1 MRLDTPARKWILV
14 ALLGLG
20 VIIAYIDRTNLAI
33 ALASTE
39 FRQFF
44 DLSDTGRGVL
54 NSVFFW
60 SYTIMQVPVGMLV
73 DRFGVKRLMTIS
85 FVAWCIVAAAS
96 SLATAFWHLVALRLA
111 LGVAESSLFPAGLA
125 WLAKHIDERQRGFAA
140 GIFVSG
146 SKWGPAIASP
156 AATWL
161 ILGYGWRTMFFLLGI
176 GGLVWV
182 IPWMLLAEDDRGDRR
197 TAAAQV
203 IEVPFGTLFR
213 TRALWATLIGTF
225 CYNYFLFF
233 SLTWLPAYLVESRNL
248 TLSSMS
254 IYTMFSF
261 AGTGLMAI
269 LAGAA
274 ADWMIRRGANAVN
287 TRRWFTIAGLL
298 AASTEVF
305 GAMSA
310 STDAAIFFAIFS
322 MTGLGLAT
330 ANYWAITQSLLPGIA
345 PGRVAGIQNTS
356 LNLAGIVAPII
367 TGWLKQFTGSY
378 TAPMQTIWVV
388 LIIGV
393 GAYLFLARKT
403 DVYTRREAIAPA
415 ARMQSSRETS

>member
-1 MRLDTPARKWILV
+1 VRKWILV
-14 ALLGLG
+14 TLLGLG

-33 ALASTE
+33 ALASPD
-39 FRQFF
+39 FKQFF
-44 DLSDTGRGVL
+44 ALSDTGRGVL

-60 SYTIMQVPVGMLV
+60 SYTAMQIPVGFLV
-73 DRFGVKRLMTIS
+73 DRFGVKRPLTIS
-85 FVAWCIVAAAS
+85 FIAWCLVAS
-96 SLATAFWHLVALRLA
+96 ATAVADAFWQLVALRLM
-111 LGVAESSLFPAGLA
+111 LGVAEAALFPAGLA
-125 WLAKHIDERQRGFAA
+125 WLAKHIEERQRGLAA

-156 AATWL
+156 LATWL
-161 ILGYGWRTMFFLLGI
+161 ILGYGWRTMFFLLGL

-182 IPWMLLAEDDRGDRR
+182 IPWVLLAKDDRDDARKISS
-197 TAAAQV
+197 AQRDV
-203 IEVPFGTLFR
+203 RSAGALFR
-213 TRALWATLIGTF
+213 TRAMWATVIGTF

-261 AGTGLMAI
+261 AGTGTVAI
-269 LAGAA
+269 LAGAT
-274 ADWMIRRGANAVN
+274 ADWMIRCGANPLT

-310 STDAAIFFAIFS
+310 STNVALFFAIFS

-330 ANYWAITQSLLPGIA
+330 ANYWAITQTLFPGVA
-345 PGRVAGIQNTS
+345 AGRVAGIQNTA

-367 TGWLKQFTGSY
+367 TGWLKQITGSY
-378 TAPMQTIWVV
+378 MAPMQTIWVV

-393 GAYLFLARKT
+393 AAYLFLARENRPKLRPGT
-403 DVYTRREAIAPA
+403 IAA
-415 ARMQSSRETS
+415 

>member
-1 MRLDTPARKWILV
+1 VRKWTLIT
-14 ALLGLG
+14 LLGLG

-33 ALASTE
+33 ALASPD
-39 FRQFF
+39 FKQFF
-44 DLSDTGRGVL
+44 ALSDTGRGVL

-60 SYTIMQVPVGMLV
+60 SYTILQIPAGLVV
-73 DRFGVKRLMTIS
+73 DRFGVKIPLAVS
-85 FVAWCIVAAAS
+85 FVLWCLVAAATS
-96 SLATAFWHLVALRLA
+96 MADAFWELVALRLM
-111 LGVAESSLFPAGLA
+111 LGVAEATLFPAGLA
-125 WLAKHIDERQRGFAA
+125 WIAKHVDERQRGLAA

-156 AATWL
+156 LATWL
-161 ILGYGWRTMFFLLGI
+161 ILGYGWRTMFFLLGV

-182 IPWMLLAEDDRGDRR
+182 IPWMLLAGPDQPGKLETGRSQN
-197 TAAAQV
+197 TA
-203 IEVPFGTLFR
+203 EPSFGALFR
-213 TRALWATLIGTF
+213 TRAMWAIVIGTF

-233 SLTWLPAYLVESRNL
+233 SLTWLPAYLVERRNL
-248 TLSSMS
+248 SLSSMS
-254 IYTMFSF
+254 VYTMFSF
-261 AGTGLMAI
+261 AGTGTVAI

-274 ADWMIRRGANAVN
+274 ADWAIRRGANAVN

-305 GAMSA
+305 GALSE
-310 STDAAIFFAIFS
+310 STSVAIFFAIFS

-330 ANYWAITQSLLPGIA
+330 ANYWAITQTLLPGVA
-345 PGRVAGIQNTS
+345 PGRVAGIQNTA

-367 TGWLKQFTGSY
+367 TGWLKQVTGSY

-393 GAYLFLARKT
+393 GAYLLLARSS
-403 DVYTRREAIAPA
+403 DAIAPA

>member
-1 MRLDTPARKWILV
+1 MLRKWTLV
-14 ALLGLG
+14 TLLGLG

-33 ALASTE
+33 ALASVE
-39 FRQFF
+39 FKQFF
-44 DLSDTGRGVL
+44 ALSDTGRGLL

-60 SYTIMQVPVGMLV
+60 SYTVMQIPTGLVV
-73 DRFGVKRLMTIS
+73 DRFGVKRPLAVS
-85 FVAWCIVAAAS
+85 FVLWCVVAAA
-96 SLATAFWHLVALRLA
+96 TAMARSFWELVALRLM
-111 LGVAESSLFPAGLA
+111 LGVAESALFPAGLA
-125 WLAKHIDERQRGFAA
+125 WLAKHVDERQRGLAA

-156 AATWL
+156 LATWL
-161 ILGYGWRTMFFLLGI
+161 ILGYGWRTMFFLLGL

-182 IPWMLLAEDDRGDRR
+182 IPWIVLAGADSPRKQDIGRSQS
-197 TAAAQV
+197 TA
-203 IEVPFGTLFR
+203 EPFGALFR
-213 TRALWATLIGTF
+213 TRAMWATVIGTF

-233 SLTWLPAYLVESRNL
+233 SLTWMPAYLVESRNL

-261 AGTGLMAI
+261 AGTGTVAI

-274 ADWMIRRGANAVN
+274 ADWMIRRGAGAVN

-305 GAMSA
+305 GAMSE
-310 STDAAIFFAIFS
+310 STHVAVFFAIFS

-330 ANYWAITQSLLPGIA
+330 ANYWAITQTLLPGVA
-345 PGRVAGIQNTS
+345 PGRVAGIQNTA

-367 TGWLKQFTGSY
+367 TGWLKQLTGSY
-378 TAPMQTIWVV
+378 TAPMQTIWVF

-393 GAYLFLARKT
+393 GAYLFLARENKQQLRPGA
-403 DVYTRREAIAPA
+403 VA
-415 ARMQSSRETS
+415 A

>member
-1 MRLDTPARKWILV
+1 VRKWTLV
-14 ALLGLG
+14 TLLGLG

-33 ALASTE
+33 ALASPD
-39 FRQFF
+39 FKQFF
-44 DLSDTGRGVL
+44 ALSDTGRGLL

-60 SYTIMQVPVGMLV
+60 SYTVMQIPAGLLV

-85 FVAWCIVAAAS
+85 FVAWCLVAAATG
-96 SLATAFWHLVALRLA
+96 AAGAFWELVALRLM
-111 LGVAESSLFPAGLA
+111 LGVAEAALFPAGLA
-125 WLAKHIDERQRGFAA
+125 WLAKHVDERQRGLAA

-156 AATWL
+156 LATWL
-161 ILGYGWRTMFFLLGI
+161 ILGYGWRTMFFLLGL

-182 IPWMLLAEDDRGDRR
+182 IPWIVLAGADPPRKQETGRSQN
-197 TAAAQV
+197 TAK
-203 IEVPFGTLFR
+203 PSFGALFR
-213 TRALWATLIGTF
+213 TRAMWATLIGTF

-233 SLTWLPAYLVESRNL
+233 SLTWMPAYLVESRNL
-248 TLSSMS
+248 TLTSMS

-261 AGTGLMAI
+261 AGTGTVAI

-274 ADWMIRRGANAVN
+274 ADWMIRRGASALN

-298 AASTEVF
+298 AASTEIF
-305 GAMSA
+305 GAMSE
-310 STDAAIFFAIFS
+310 STGVAVFFAIFS

-330 ANYWAITQSLLPGIA
+330 ANYWAITQTLLPGVA
-345 PGRVAGIQNTS
+345 PGRVAGIQNTA

-367 TGWLKQFTGSY
+367 TGWLKQVTGSY
-378 TAPMQTIWVV
+378 TAPMQTIWVF

-393 GAYLFLARKT
+393 AAYLFLAR
-403 DVYTRREAIAPA
+403 ESQPA
-415 ARMQSSRETS
+415 LRPNI

>member
-1 MRLDTPARKWILV
+1 VRKWTLV

-33 ALASTE
+33 ALASAG
-39 FRQFF
+39 FKQFF
-44 DLSDTGRGVL
+44 ALSDTGRGVL

-60 SYTIMQVPVGMLV
+60 SYTVMQIPIGMVV
-73 DRFGVKRLMTIS
+73 DRFGVKRPLAIS
-85 FVAWCIVAAAS
+85 FVAWCIVAAATG
-96 SLATAFWHLVALRLA
+96 AADAFWELVALRLA
-111 LGVAESSLFPAGLA
+111 VGVAEAALFPAGLA
-125 WLAKHIDERQRGFAA
+125 WLAKHVDERQRGFAA

-156 AATWL
+156 LATWL
-161 ILGYGWRTMFFLLGI
+161 ILGYGWQTMFFVLGV
-176 GGLVWV
+176 GGLAWV
-182 IPWMLLAEDDRGDRR
+182 IPWMLLAEDDRGSSKLR
-197 TAAAQV
+197 AAQAV
-203 IEVPFGTLFR
+203 IHVPFGELFR
-213 TRALWATLIGTF
+213 TRAMWATLIGTF

-261 AGTGLMAI
+261 VGTGTVAI

-274 ADWMIRRGANAVN
+274 ADWIIRRGASAVN

-305 GAMSA
+305 GAMSE
-310 STDAAIFFAIFS
+310 STSVAIFFAIFS

-330 ANYWAITQSLLPGIA
+330 ANYWAITQTLLPGIA
-345 PGRVAGIQNTS
+345 PGRVAGIQNTA

-367 TGWLKQFTGSY
+367 TGWLKQITGSY

-393 GAYLFLARKT
+393 AAYLFLARASDIYVSSDAT
-403 DVYTRREAIAPA
+403 ASA